1 MLPVIIGGLVA
12 AVGFAAGAIASHAAG
27 EKDRQM
33 TKHFNQV
40 NADLINSRDALEK
53 RYIELSDAS
62 KKQINDL
69 QRKLAESELE
79 KDALYLVIRLQSSL
93 ILLMQAIDKDP
104 SIEVLFQFQQ
114 AVSQTNFV
122 LGQIREELIPIPKGY
137 FSRNLTRAKLKAT
150 QHGQTLTSEQ
160 KTALNK
166 LMLTISDGSITCP
179 SCHEQHPVMRN
190 VTSVKC
196 GNCNHLIDLVLFQSE
211 IHWQTKAP
219 LPEGVQN
226 DIPQPISNSFVGV
239 TSECP
244 ATQAALSVNT
254 SNAYPNPFQEQVN
267 LDQMALTVKP
277 IVNGL
282 FQATITHKNLETT
295 AVGHTRD
302 EAAQKALERMH
313 RELETSSRTSYSK
326 PLSSQ
331 ARLIPV
337 RKKKRVLPIELL

>member
-1 MLPVIIGGLVA
+1 MLPVMIGGLVA

-33 TKHFNQV
+33 AKHFNQV

-62 KKQINDL
+62 KEQINDL

-122 LGQIREELIPIPKGY
+122 LGQIREELIPIPKDY

-150 QHGQTLTSEQ
+150 RQGETLTSEQ

-166 LMLTISDGSITCP
+166 LMLTISDGAITCP

-196 GNCNHLIDLVLFQSE
+196 GNCNHLIDLVIFQSE
-211 IHWQTKAP
+211 IHWQTKAT

-226 DIPQPISNSFVGV
+226 DSPQQISNSFVGI
-239 TSECP
+239 TSQYS
-244 ATQAALSVNT
+244 ATQAVLSVST
-254 SNAYPNPFQEQVN
+254 SNSYPNLLQEQIS
-267 LDQMALTVKP
+267 LDQMELTVKP

-282 FQATITHKNLETT
+282 FQATITHKGLETT

-302 EAAQKALERMH
+302 EAIQKALDWMH
-313 RELETSSRTSYSK
+313 REIETSSRTSYSK

-331 ARLIPV
+331 ARLIPAR
-337 RKKKRVLPIELL
+337 RKKSVLPIELL